1 MMKRRIAHLTSVHPH
16 SDTRILQME
25 CKSLKLAGYEVT
37 LIVPH
42 QQDEQM
48 DGVNIKSAGRKPT
61 GRISRMTRTG
71 WRVYREAVRENADI
85 YHFHDSELI
94 PVGLLLRLMGKKV
107 VYDVHEDM
115 PRTILSKYYL
125 PIWAR
130 RPLAWL
136 LERVENAACR
146 RYSAIVTAT
155 QAIADRFTTLNNN
168 TVVVQNFPRLEEAAL
183 HANAIWSQRACSIAY
198 VGSITENR
206 GIRQMVE
213 AMNLLPDRL
222 PAKLKLAG
230 AYSPATLRDEI
241 TRLPGWSRVDDLGL
255 LSRSGV
261 IRLLGQ
267 VQAGLVLL
275 HPESRYQVSF
285 PVKMFEYMSAGIP
298 VIASDFPLWR
308 RIIATAGCGL
318 LVEPLDVKSIADAI
332 EYLLVHPQEAETMG
346 CRGSQAVARHYNW
359 GTEERKLLKLYA
371 DLAFNEAEVLR
382 RRVTSRW
389 WGIRT

>member
-1 MMKRRIAHLTSVHPH
+1 MIKCKIAHLTSVHPH
-16 SDTRILQME
+16 SDTRIFQME
-25 CKSLKLAGYEVT
+25 CKSLRMAGYEVT

-42 QQDEQM
+42 QEDEQVE
-48 DGVNIKSAGRKPT
+48 GVNIRSVGRKPAW
-61 GRISRMTRTG
+61 RISRMTCTG
-71 WRVYREAVRENADI
+71 WRVYREAVRENANV
-85 YHFHDSELI
+85 YHFHDPELI
-94 PVGLLLRLMGKKV
+94 PVGLLLRMRGKKV

-136 LERVENAACR
+136 LERVEDVACR
-146 RYSAIVTAT
+146 KYSAIVTPT

-168 TVVVQNFPRLEEAAL
+168 TVLVQNFPRFEEATL

-198 VGSITENR
+198 VGSITESR

-213 AMNLLPDRL
+213 AMDLLPDGL
-222 PAKLKLAG
+222 PARLKLAG

-241 TRLPGWSRVDDLGL
+241 ARLPGWNRVDDLGL
-255 LSRSGV
+255 LGRSSV
-261 IRLLGQ
+261 MHVLGQ

-275 HPESRYQVSF
+275 HQEPRYQVSM

-318 LVEPLDVKSIADAI
+318 LVEPMDVKSIADAI
-332 EYLLVHPQEAETMG
+332 EYLLLHPQEAETMG
-346 CRGSQAVARHYNW
+346 RRGRQAVARHYNW
-359 GTEERKLLKLYA
+359 ETEERKLLKLYA
-371 DLAFNEAEVLR
+371 GLITGRESYAVA
-382 RRVTSRW
+382 
-389 WGIRT
+389 